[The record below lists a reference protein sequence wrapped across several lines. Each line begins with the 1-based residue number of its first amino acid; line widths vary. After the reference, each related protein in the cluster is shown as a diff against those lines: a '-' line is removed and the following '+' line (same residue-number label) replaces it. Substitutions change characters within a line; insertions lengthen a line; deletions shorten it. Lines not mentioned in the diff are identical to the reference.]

1 MKNLEKREG
10 YLNRHLNPLPVD
22 NIYPIEFISNNL
34 EGEHI
39 YKGLWYPALA
49 DKYDEENKPI
59 KNYLGYVKTKEPHN
73 SCDISFYVWEQNDS
87 QFVYYKILKEW
98 K

>member
-22 NIYPIEFISNNL
+22 NVYPIEFISNDVD
-34 EGEHI
+34 GEHT
-39 YKGLWYPALA
+39 YKGLWYPSLP
-49 DKYDEENKPI
+49 DKYTEENKPA
-59 KNYLGYVKTKEPHN
+59 KGFLGHIRITEPYN
-73 SCDISFYVWEQNDS
+73 IGFNAWEQNDS
-87 QFVYYKILKEW
+87 EFVYYKILKEW